1 MAGVWSASFVSTR
14 RKARISATLCI
25 PNAERQRHDAESK
38 ILDFYRS
45 EFVRLKVKPQRSGVA
60 LQHAAWMIEECLV
73 MKFPDDMYKIN
84 RWIGFV
90 QGVLWKE
97 GIYTIDQMREHVT
110 TAK

>member
-1 MAGVWSASFVSTR
+1 MT
-14 RKARISATLCI
+14 
-25 PNAERQRHDAESK
+25 PESK

-110 TAK
+110 TAKAAAVAEAETMVTNYWGGARDATV